1 MDVEGIAAVTAGSTL
16 IGLGVATGIGA
27 LAQKFSR
34 PKGEWYY
41 SNLTLLWQG
50 GQMTSN
56 HYCRYWVDGSE
67 SREFILNFLI
77 DQAVEKYRDELPANV
92 GKGRPTVTNWIFD
105 RNEIKP

>member
-1 MDVEGIAAVTAGSTL
+1 MNVEGIAALTAGSAA
-16 IGLGVATGIGA
+16 IGLGVATGVGA
-27 LAQKFSR
+27 LAQKLVKR
-34 PKGEWYY
+34 GEWYY

-50 GQMTSN
+50 GQMASN

-67 SREFILNFLI
+67 SREFILNSLI
-77 DQAVEKYRDELPANV
+77 DQAVEKYRDELPAHV